1 MPLGYR
7 VVSFSLETLQAS
19 TLMERK
25 PVDLTP
31 GSVHAFNGGLFL
43 GTDEGFTQ
51 YYLGGTDDQDVILT
65 FEFAES
71 DILSGD
77 LGPNSEVRVK
87 KGILKAARFE
97 DGNLQARFGHLLDPT
112 HYNQRRSTNRGTSHR
127 DEHGPKRVA
136 VLRAMDNRI
145 GHLHP
150 MDYVY
155 CAEPGAF
162 QAMSKRVLKAYE
174 DGEPLTRQADRLLL
188 KALEHA
194 VTTALY
200 EGEAQQV
207 AYAVLANHQVYNAP
221 NPGEYFYDAQ
231 GPVKTVK
238 LMEIDEQ
245 GTVTLHSPEKRQEN
259 SLAP

>member
-7 VVSFSLETLQAS
+7 VVSFSLETLKAS

-65 FEFAES
+65 FEFDES

-87 KGILKAARFE
+87 KGVLQAARFE
-97 DGNLQARFGHLLDPT
+97 DDNLQARFGHLLDPT
-112 HYNQRRSTNRGTSHR
+112 HYSQRRSTNRGTSHC

-145 GHLHP
+145 SHLHP

-174 DGEPLTRQADRLLL
+174 DGEPITRQGDRLLL

-207 AYAVLANHQVYNAP
+207 AYAVLAITRCIEHRTLASIFMMRKAP
-221 NPGEYFYDAQ
+221 
-231 GPVKTVK
+231 
-238 LMEIDEQ
+238 L
-245 GTVTLHSPEKRQEN
+245 KRSN
-259 SLAP
+259 